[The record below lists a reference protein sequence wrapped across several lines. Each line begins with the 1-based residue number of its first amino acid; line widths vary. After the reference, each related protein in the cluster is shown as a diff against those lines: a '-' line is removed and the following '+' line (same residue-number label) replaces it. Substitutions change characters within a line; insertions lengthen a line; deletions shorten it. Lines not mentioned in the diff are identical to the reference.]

1 MAKGTAI
8 YKKDTLDH
16 HLKLKD
22 YSISKRKQKESQNN
36 IITEFAKQYDKEK
49 DTIIRQMKCIYF
61 AAKNHISLDIYS
73 KLCKL
78 IMPQNQEIII
88 LQVLALPKQLIINVN
103 SACSS
108 YGTYQNYNSGK
119 EMKKSIT
126 SIIKQ
131 ELY

>member
-1 MAKGTAI
+1 MAKRTAI
-8 YKKDTLDH
+8 YKKDTLDR

-22 YSISKRKQKESQNN
+22 HSIFKRKQKESQNN

-49 DTIIRQMKCIYF
+49 DTIICQRKCIYF

-88 LQVLALPKQLIINVN
+88 SQVLALPKQLITNMN

-108 YGTYQNYNSGK
+108 YGIYKNHNSGK
-119 EMKKSIT
+119 EMEKS
-126 SIIKQ
+126 
-131 ELY
+131 